1 MTNDADLD
9 ALIDAGTALL
19 GITVD
24 PAWRDAIRTN
34 LAVTLSL
41 SATVD
46 AFPLPDDADPAPV
59 FRA

>member
-41 SATVD
+41 AATVD